1 LMLYFSTVGFNG
13 VLNKFILMKILQ
25 KVTVYALVII
35 VFISCAKKTTTTPV
49 EDTTPL
55 QLSISTLV
63 TGYEIIW
70 GMDFLPNGDL
80 VFTEKRG
87 KIYRYSNG
95 VVTELTGFPAV
106 RSSGQGGL
114 MDVRVH
120 PDYSSNGWIYASY
133 AATAV
138 NGSGELRVVRFKIA
152 GTAIQNVETILQ
164 TGGGNTWNG
173 HYGSRLVFDN
183 NRLLYI
189 SVGEGGPGSY
199 GGPNA
204 SNRNASNT
212 ASPWG
217 KIHRVTETGA
227 VPADNPV
234 LPGQT
239 AAGTIFAYGLR
250 NPQGMILN
258 PITGGIWESEHGP
271 KGGDEVNIIA
281 SGANYGWPFYSLGM
295 NYDNTTISQGHTAV
309 GIIAPIFSWTPSIGV
324 AGIAFIT
331 SNSFKGWKGSLL
343 AGGLASKRLYRCIV
357 NGNNITAAETVEGIN
372 GRVRHVVQAPDG
384 TIYVAVEVPGRILKI
399 NAQ

>member
-1 LMLYFSTVGFNG
+1 
-13 VLNKFILMKILQ
+13 MKILNLISA
-25 KVTVYALVII
+25 YSLV
-35 VFISCAKKTTTTPV
+35 VLVLTSCAKKTTSTPV
-49 EDTTPL
+49 EDTNPP
-55 QLSISTLV
+55 QLSISALV

-87 KIYRYSNG
+87 KMYRYSNG

-106 RSSGQGGL
+106 RSNGQGGL

-133 AATAV
+133 AATAT

-152 GTAIQNVETILQ
+152 GTAIQNVETIFQ

-189 SVGEGGPGSY
+189 SVGEGGTGSY
-199 GGPNA
+199 AGPNA
-204 SNRNASNT
+204 SNRNSSNT

-217 KIHRVTETGA
+217 KIHRVTATGA

-239 AAGTIFAYGLR
+239 SAGTIFAYGIR

-271 KGGDEVNIIA
+271 KGGDEINIIA
-281 SGANYGWPFYSLGM
+281 SGSNYGWPFYSLGM
-295 NYDNTTISQGHTAV
+295 NYDNTTISQGHTAA
-309 GIIAPIFSWTPSIGV
+309 GINAPIFSWTPSIGV

-331 SNSFKGWKGSLL
+331 SNSFKSWKGNLL
-343 AGGLASKRLYRCIV
+343 AGGLASQRLYRCII
-357 NGNNITAAETVEGIN
+357 NGNSITSAETVEGVN
-372 GRVRHVVQAPDG
+372 GRVRHVGQAPDG
-384 TIYVAVEVPGRILKI
+384 TIYVAVEGPGRILKI
-399 NAQ
+399 TVQ